1 MVGSTVNTG
10 FVDVT
15 SVDGLA
21 FSVASLD
28 VSEIN
33 GGIGSKAI
41 TFTGFLRTGGT
52 VQQTYTTNTTFGR
65 DTVSLNGFSNLSK
78 FRFTFDQ
85 TTWDDIKFSFES
97 DGEISFGAASLRASS
112 GLIVLD
118 TGRVRLGQTLT
129 VDVGSQQIWAQ
140 EFTGSGSI
148 LKKGGGTLRLTGSSS
163 STGVMKVQQGVLQ
176 VDGSLVSAATAE
188 GPGTLAGSGT
198 IQGATEIQ
206 AGAVLSPGGV
216 PGVLQSGSL
225 SLLSGSTLTLN
236 LGGALPGNVAGR
248 HDQVSVTGTVALSGN
263 LAIDTFGGYAGT
275 AGETLVLISNDG
287 TDSVSGTFSSLGEQ
301 QEFLAGTTIWRI
313 SYAGGSGND

>member
-1 MVGSTVNTG
+1 MQTQGTGSVTITGTSRSVAAGTWIGESASIEANGGGAITIDGAAQAAGQQTITFSSLTKVTASPYVEGGLKFESAASFDGSFPQGMVGSTVNTG

-33 GGIGSKAI
+33 GGIGAKAI

-176 VDGSLVSAATAE
+176 V
-188 GPGTLAGSGT
+188 
-198 IQGATEIQ
+198 
-206 AGAVLSPGGV
+206 
-216 PGVLQSGSL
+216 
-225 SLLSGSTLTLN
+225 
-236 LGGALPGNVAGR
+236 
-248 HDQVSVTGTVALSGN
+248 
-263 LAIDTFGGYAGT
+263 
-275 AGETLVLISNDG
+275 
-287 TDSVSGTFSSLGEQ
+287 
-301 QEFLAGTTIWRI
+301 
-313 SYAGGSGND
+313 